1 VSLPAYV
8 ARRLLALIPILIGIS
23 ILVFLLLHLI
33 KGDPALTVLGN
44 KATPARVA
52 ALHHE
57 WGLDKPLPVQYAK
70 FMGRV
75 LHGDLG
81 QSLFFDTS
89 VAGMVKDKL
98 PVTLFLVV
106 FGGLLSV
113 VFAVPLALLAAL
125 KRDRFSDHAVRVVP
139 IVGLGFPPFWIGI
152 MLILLFSLN
161 NGQLFPVGDYG
172 TGGFTDHLHHMVLP
186 AITVALAF
194 TPILVRSLRASLLEV
209 LEADYITTA
218 RSKGISERR
227 VVVRHG
233 LRNAVISMVAV
244 LAVNLAYLVG
254 GTVIIEEVFDLHG
267 VGQMMLDAINQRDF
281 PVVQGVTL
289 VFAVF
294 VVLVYL
300 ISDVVQALLDPRVR
314 FG

>member
-1 VSLPAYV
+1 M
-8 ARRLLALIPILIGIS
+8 
-23 ILVFLLLHLI
+23 LLHLI

-70 FMGRV
+70 FIGRI

-98 PVTLFLVV
+98 PVTLFLVG

-125 KRDRFSDHAVRVVP
+125 KRDRFADHAVRVVP
-139 IVGLGFPPFWIGI
+139 IVGLGFPAFWIGI

-227 VVVRHG
+227 VVVRHA
-233 LRNAVISMVAV
+233 LRNAVISMIAV

-267 VGQMMLDAINQRDF
+267 VGQMMLDAINARDF

-289 VFAVF
+289 VFA
-294 VVLVYL
+294 
-300 ISDVVQALLDPRVR
+300 
-314 FG
+314 

>member
-1 VSLPAYV
+1 VSLPAYIG
-8 ARRLLALIPILIGIS
+8 RRLLALIPILIGIS
-23 ILVFLLLHLI
+23 ILVFMLLHMI
-33 KGDPALTVLGN
+33 KGDPAITVLGN

-57 WGLDKPLPVQYAK
+57 WGLDKPLPVQYGK

-81 QSLFFDTS
+81 QSLFFDAS
-89 VAGMVKDKL
+89 VGGMVKDKL
-98 PVTLFLVV
+98 PVTLFLIV
-106 FGGLLSV
+106 FGGVLSV
-113 VFAVPLALLAAL
+113 VFAVPLAVLAAL
-125 KRDRFSDHAVRVVP
+125 KRDRFADHAVRVVP
-139 IVGLGFPPFWIGI
+139 IVGLGFPPFWLGI
-152 MLILLFSLN
+152 MLILLLSLN

-172 TGGFTDHLHHMVLP
+172 TGGFTDHLHHMLLP
-186 AITVALAF
+186 SLTVALAI
-194 TPILVRSLRASLLEV
+194 TPILIRSLRAALLEV

-227 VVVRHG
+227 VLWRHA
-233 LRNAVISMVAV
+233 LRNAIISMVAV

-254 GTVIIEEVFDLHG
+254 GTLIVEQVFDLHG
-267 VGQMMLDAINQRDF
+267 VGQMMIDAINQRDF

-289 VFAVF
+289 MFAVL

-300 ISDVVQALLDPRVR
+300 VADIVQALLDPRVR